1 MLTDYE
7 MEGNE
12 DFAVQLAAN
21 HPLVT
26 VRNGA
31 ATVTILDNM
40 GSSTTPENDGPIS
53 STTSIHPESTPAPT
67 AASTGACSCL
77 PESMTSAEISKLLFD
92 PLCFCREGEG
102 CCDSLYNHYMYCSV
116 SFEGH
121 GCFC

>member
-7 MEGNE
+7 VEGNE

-31 ATVTILDNM
+31 ATVTILDNT

-53 STTSIHPESTPAPT
+53 STTVFITPAPGSGT

-77 PESMTSAEISKLLFD
+77 PESMTSAEIGK
-92 PLCFCREGEG
+92 
-102 CCDSLYNHYMYCSV
+102 
-116 SFEGH
+116 
-121 GCFC
+121 